1 MLKSNGSYNLS
12 KLSKHLTIPLSESL
26 VSQVG
31 FVTLFINNFMGWG
44 LAYIAI
50 SISFEPMICGHTK
63 LKKDLQQIKEL
74 DSCRKEYYAQW
85 DMGSRLLLSAL

>member
-1 MLKSNGSYNLS
+1 
-12 KLSKHLTIPLSESL
+12 
-26 VSQVG
+26 
-31 FVTLFINNFMGWG
+31 
-44 LAYIAI
+44 
-50 SISFEPMICGHTK
+50 MICGHTK